1 MSDSDKINQDNTPP
15 QRDSSVDSITESAK
29 ETASTKT
36 VTNIDVTA
44 KTLAVPVSVVLQK
57 RMIEGKFWSVPSW
70 SLEAVL
76 VGHEISGD
84 VAGEPLHQ
92 NDESGEQ
99 GRSFYLWGGYTVT
112 LYKDACERYWHA
124 LIGDQPLVYVVLR
137 EDEADNTIE
146 PALVTIDYDEATAH
160 SETDAEV
167 LTAEIPGEL
176 YRLMERYVMQHYR
189 PEGFKK
195 RKRKN
200 WSETE
205 SSDVGNTGR
214 EERLD
219 PWDEQ
224 RRFRRPGYHGP
235 H

>member
-1 MSDSDKINQDNTPP
+1 MSDSNKTKLGKSPLSGEPACETVNSDIGIGDI
-15 QRDSSVDSITESAK
+15 DIEAITLS
-29 ETASTKT
+29 
-36 VTNIDVTA
+36 
-44 KTLAVPVSVVLQK
+44 VPVSVVLQK

-76 VGHEISGD
+76 VGHELSAD
-84 VAGEPLHQ
+84 VAGEPLVQ
-92 NDESGEQ
+92 NEETGEQ
-99 GRSFYLWGGYTVT
+99 GRSFFLWGGYAVT

-137 EDEADNTIE
+137 EDEADSTIE

-160 SETDAEV
+160 AETDAEV

-176 YRLMERYVMQHYR
+176 YRLMERYVMQHYH
-189 PEGFKK
+189 PQGFKK

-200 WSETE
+200 WSEKE
-205 SSDVGNTGR
+205 SSGADTAKA
-214 EERLD
+214 ERLD

>member
-1 MSDSDKINQDNTPP
+1 MSDSNKTGQVGT
-15 QRDSSVDSITESAK
+15 SLSGEAVA
-29 ETASTKT
+29 ETAE
-36 VTNIDVTA
+36 IGDVDIEA
-44 KTLAVPVSVVLQK
+44 ITLSVPVSVVLQK

-76 VGHEISGD
+76 VGHELSAD
-84 VAGEPLHQ
+84 VAGEPLMQ
-92 NDESGEQ
+92 NEEAGEQ
-99 GRSFYLWGGYTVT
+99 SSSFFLWGGYAVT

-137 EDEADNTIE
+137 EDEADSTIE

-189 PEGFKK
+189 PEGFRK

-200 WSETE
+200 WSEKD
-205 SSDVGNTGR
+205 SSVAGGAK
-214 EERLD
+214 EEHLD

>member
-1 MSDSDKINQDNTPP
+1 MSNSNKTNPDDFQPHGESTTQCAVSD
-15 QRDSSVDSITESAK
+15 VDITA
-29 ETASTKT
+29 
-36 VTNIDVTA
+36 I
-44 KTLAVPVSVVLQK
+44 TLSVPVSVVLQK

-70 SLEAVL
+70 SLEAIL
-76 VGHEISGD
+76 VGHELSSD
-84 VAGEPLHQ
+84 VAAEPIMQ
-92 NDESGEQ
+92 NQGASEE
-99 GRSFYLWGGYTVT
+99 GRSFFLWGGYAVT

-124 LIGDQPLVYVVLR
+124 LIGDQPLVYVVMR
-137 EDEADNTIE
+137 EDEADNTVE

-189 PEGFKK
+189 PQGFKK

-200 WSETE
+200 WNDE
-205 SSDVGNTGR
+205 SSSVTDANSKD
-214 EERLD
+214 ERLD

>member
-1 MSDSDKINQDNTPP
+1 MSKPEETEQAPEIASKQLVSDEEIAANSLT
-15 QRDSSVDSITESAK
+15 
-29 ETASTKT
+29 
-36 VTNIDVTA
+36 
-44 KTLAVPVSVVLQK
+44 VPVSIVLHK

-76 VGHEISGD
+76 VGHELSAE
-84 VAGEPLHQ
+84 VAGEPLLKAGQ
-92 NDESGEQ
+92 QQASAEQ
-99 GRSFYLWGGYTVT
+99 GRDHFLWGGYAVT
-112 LYKDACERYWHA
+112 LYRDACERYWHA
-124 LIGDQPLVYVVLR
+124 LIGEKPLIYVVLR
-137 EDEADNTIE
+137 EDEADGSIE

-167 LTAEIPGEL
+167 LTAPIPGEF
-176 YRLMERYVMQHYR
+176 YRLMERYVLQHYR
-189 PEGFKK
+189 PQEFKK

-200 WSETE
+200 WSKDDAGATGADE
-205 SSDVGNTGR
+205 SLVAEGGKDK
-214 EERLD
+214 RLE